1 MNTESTTPA
10 KGILALVA
18 LTAVILVVM
27 FALSSCAEL
36 NSIPFSV
43 SYHDPIGGV
52 VTFDKPAVIFRE
64 K

>member
-1 MNTESTTPA
+1 MNTESTATGKIVRNIA
-10 KGILALVA
+10 LIIALVVW
-18 LTAVILVVM
+18 AVVL
-27 FALSSCAEL
+27 LSCAEL